1 MMKNSSVQTIG
12 EDLAD
17 WCQRRYKMY

>member
-1 MMKNSSVQTIG
+1 MKNSSVQTIG

>member
-1 MMKNSSVQTIG
+1 MMKNGSVQTIG

-17 WCQRRYKMY
+17 WCQRG